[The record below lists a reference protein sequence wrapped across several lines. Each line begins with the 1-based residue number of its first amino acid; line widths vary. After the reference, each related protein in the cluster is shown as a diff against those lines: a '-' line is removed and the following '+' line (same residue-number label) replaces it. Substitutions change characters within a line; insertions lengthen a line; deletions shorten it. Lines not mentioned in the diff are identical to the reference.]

1 MPWRGIL
8 ALATT
13 SGRRPV
19 FDGFRRYL
27 LFIVVD
33 QEGSVLQVVSDAESA

>member
-1 MPWRGIL
+1 MAWRGIL

-13 SGRRPV
+13 SGRRLI

-33 QEGSVLQVVSDAESA
+33 QEGSVRQVVSDGESA